1 VKTTRAVIGKAVI
14 PAAGLGTRMLPAAKA
29 VPKELLPV
37 LDKPTIQYV
46 VEEAAEAGL
55 SQALLISSPAKRAV
69 EAHFQ
74 ANVELEQRLKTGG
87 KAGLLAELNDLITK
101 IKVTATDQPLQRGL
115 GDAVGCAREHVGNEP
130 FVCMLG
136 DTIFS
141 GGIGPAKQLVE
152 AHRRLGT
159 SVIGV
164 EQVAAEKV
172 SRYGIV
178 GGREIESGVWK
189 LDAIVE
195 KPSVAAA
202 PSRLAIAARYVL
214 TPGIF
219 DCIDRTAPSQG
230 GEIQLT
236 DAIRLLMER
245 ETVHAVLLDARRH
258 DIGNPLDWLKT
269 NLIFAAR
276 DRALWE
282 KIAPLA
288 QSLLQQDETA
298 DERR

>member
-1 VKTTRAVIGKAVI
+1 MR
-14 PAAGLGTRMLPAAKA
+14 
-29 VPKELLPV
+29 
-37 LDKPTIQYV
+37 
-46 VEEAAEAGL
+46 
-55 SQALLISSPAKRAV
+55 
-69 EAHFQ
+69 
-74 ANVELEQRLKTGG
+74 ELEDRLKSGG
-87 KAGLLAELNDLITK
+87 KAGLLQELNDLIARV
-101 IKVTATDQPLQRGL
+101 KVTAADQLVQRGL
-115 GDAVGCAREHVGNEP
+115 GDAVRCAREFAGDEA

-141 GGIGPAKQLVE
+141 DGAEPARQLVE
-152 AHRRLGT
+152 AYRRLGT

-164 EQVAAEKV
+164 EQVAADKV
-172 SRYGIV
+172 ERYGIV

-195 KPSVAAA
+195 KPSAEAA

-219 DCIDRTAPSQG
+219 DCIDRTAPSKG
-230 GEIQLT
+230 DEIQLT
-236 DAIRLLMER
+236 DAIRLLMEH
-245 ETVHAVLLDARRH
+245 EPVHAVVLDAQRH

-269 NLIFAAR
+269 NLIFAAH

-288 QSLLQQDETA
+288 KSLLD
-298 DERR
+298 RC